1 MVAPGK
7 FGAVHRRIGGQQ
19 QYSHT
24 PRCAL
29 TLLRRRKLDGVEEP
43 GATGRRPDQ
52 GLAPHHQEKHVNTM
66 DKTTYL
72 SLALLCTLSI
82 HAGSAWAAT
91 PTAAKTPLSAEAKA
105 AQVRYDSDKKLCNDE
120 TTSSARLQCR
130 RDAKAEY
137 DQAIAVARSK
147 PVTAPAAAP
156 VATPSTPASTTA
168 PADAACPDCGR
179 VMAVSITQ
187 QAGDASAVGVIAGG
201 AIGAVLGNQVG
212 GGFGKDLAT
221 LAGAAGGAYAGKVI
235 EEKMKTHT
243 VWTVTVHYA
252 NDSKTSF
259 EFTADPGF
267 QVGDWVRTSG
277 NTIVRK

>member
-1 MVAPGK
+1 MKALTNTTLVLVA
-7 FGAVHRRIGGQQ
+7 
-19 QYSHT
+19 
-24 PRCAL
+24 AL
-29 TLLRRRKLDGVEEP
+29 TLPLG
-43 GATGRRPDQ
+43 GA
-52 GLAPHHQEKHVNTM
+52 M
-66 DKTTYL
+66 
-72 SLALLCTLSI
+72 
-82 HAGSAWAAT
+82 AAT
-91 PTAAKTPLSAEAKA
+91 ATAKAETSPEIKA
-105 AQVRYDSDKKLCNDE
+105 AQARYESDKKLCNDE

-137 DQAIAVARSK
+137 DQAVAAAKAKAATPAS
-147 PVTAPAAAP
+147 TAPAATAP
-156 VATPSTPASTTA
+156 PATPSTPPAT
-168 PADAACPDCGR
+168 ADAACTDCGR
-179 VMAVSITQ
+179 VMAVSVTQ
-187 QAGDASAVGVIAGG
+187 KAGDASAVGVIAGG

-252 NDSKTSF
+252 NDSKSTY

-267 QVGDWVRTSG
+267 QVGDWVRNSG